1 MSVVLS
7 FPAPAGPMS
16 RVPSLDV
23 LTRIVEETDLG
34 DGVRIGGELVPVTAC
49 HDRLVTTALT
59 DALHARYFHGGL
71 SVPRIRSEG
80 RTSGSGRPGVGRR
93 GGDFCRRLADTLQP
107 YLFRRDGWLFAYR
120 TSAGVPSFTVAA
132 GGEIRGDTASCFLHL
147 HPGTA
152 PDLFA
157 RVITAV
163 DGYGL
168 AFRAELAGDSEAC
181 LRADAAVVTVRR
193 DELSTVA
200 RVALRLSE
208 RTPFALIG
216 SVPAFT
222 RQIAP
227 GVALADRPGNGA
239 SFGRSRFR
247 LVAAGL
253 VAAGH
258 GAGPI
263 ARRAAVLTQL
273 TAAGLDPAALHLNP
287 GNPEFRL

>member
-1 MSVVLS
+1 
-7 FPAPAGPMS
+7 MS

-23 LTRIVEETDLG
+23 LARITEETELG
-34 DGVRIGGELVPVTAC
+34 DGIRIVGELVPIAAG

-59 DALHARYFHGGL
+59 DALHARYFRGDHGH
-71 SVPRIRSEG
+71 SAPKV
-80 RTSGSGRPGVGRR
+80 RPYPGTFGAESPGQGRR

-132 GGEIRGDTASCFLHL
+132 GGEISGDTASCFLHL